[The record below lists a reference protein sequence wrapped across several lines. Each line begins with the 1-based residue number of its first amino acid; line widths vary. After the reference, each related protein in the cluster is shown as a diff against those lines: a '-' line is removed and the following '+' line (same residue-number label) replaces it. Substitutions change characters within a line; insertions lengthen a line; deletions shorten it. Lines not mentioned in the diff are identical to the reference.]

1 MKFENTSVMNFEG
14 AFRGMRNPKDSW
26 DMSDSWTDE
35 SGYHIGEKDIDL
47 AHRLIA
53 AGSEHRKFMR
63 QIFVSVDIKAPLYW
77 WKEMDTYKI
86 GTTSNSCSTM
96 HKLTAYP
103 ITLESFETDDY
114 HPELLDVSGFIDM
127 LEVMRQAYL
136 KTKNPLV
143 WKELVRWLPSSW
155 LQKRTYTM
163 TYENLYRIVR
173 QREFHKLSEWHR
185 FIDWV
190 HTLPYAEE
198 LIFYDGEFPWP
209 Q

>member
-26 DMSDSWTDE
+26 HMSDSWTDE
-35 SGYHIGEKDIDL
+35 SGYHIGEKDMDL

-114 HPELLDVSGFIDM
+114 HPELLDFSGFIDM

-198 LIFYDGEFPWP
+198 LIFYEGESPWP